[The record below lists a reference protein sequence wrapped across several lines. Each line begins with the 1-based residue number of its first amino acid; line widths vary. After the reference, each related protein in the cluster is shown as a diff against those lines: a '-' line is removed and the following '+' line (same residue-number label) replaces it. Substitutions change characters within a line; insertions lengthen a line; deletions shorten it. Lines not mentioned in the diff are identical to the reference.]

1 MSTRHDPVQ
10 VLRHLADTLD
20 VEQTL
25 AAFPGMS
32 RKALA
37 DILHAVTGMDE
48 KPPSTAILA
57 VDGAARGNPG
67 QAGAGIVLLPAD
79 GSAHRFGEYLG
90 EATNNVAE
98 YRAMLIGM
106 QKAADLGIRDLLVRS
121 DSELIVKQ
129 IKGLYKVKSPHLQ
142 DLRGRR
148 IRTRTGWPTWPST
161 PKIRLSYRL
170 MRLAIA
176 HHLLRSQSRVIL
188 EVPSYVR
195 LRSHAPSGLASKA
208 L

>member
-1 MSTRHDPVQ
+1 MVFTSAPTAAALYMSTRHDPVQ

-67 QAGAGIVLLPAD
+67 QAGAGIVLLAAD
-79 GSAHRFGEYLG
+79 GTTHRFGEYLG
-90 EATNNVAE
+90 ETTNNVAE

-142 DLRGRR
+142 DLYFAVMKK
-148 IRTRTGWPTWPST
+148 IPSFDKVIFEHV
-161 PKIRLSYRL
+161 PREENGDADR
-170 MRLAIA
+170 MANLAIDA
-176 HHLLRSQSRVIL
+176 KDKVEL
-188 EVPSYVR
+188 
-195 LRSHAPSGLASKA
+195 
-208 L
+208 